1 VVKPPPPPP
10 EISLPPLPSLKPQ
23 EPRNQ
28 VEDMELSEEEEEEE
42 ESEVTPIETGIKDS
56 DAGSGDLTDAL
67 SSFYSDLATIDGAS
81 QETTPMPSPPRA
93 ASPGPTTADPI
104 PGPVSSPV
112 PNVIRESSPALSDER
127 SNSPMSFGETID
139 ERRKRK
145 VNLFE
150 KLNFV
155 KWQNLF

>member
-1 VVKPPPPPP
+1 
-10 EISLPPLPSLKPQ
+10 
-23 EPRNQ
+23 
-28 VEDMELSEEEEEEE
+28 MELSEEEEEEE